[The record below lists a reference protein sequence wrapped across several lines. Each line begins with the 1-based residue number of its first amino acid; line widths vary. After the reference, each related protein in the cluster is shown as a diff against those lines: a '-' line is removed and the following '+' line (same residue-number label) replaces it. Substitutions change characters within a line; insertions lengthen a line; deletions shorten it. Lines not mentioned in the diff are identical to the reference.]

1 MTANRL
7 SPVYPERSVRRAP
20 PQACTFPAFRSKLH
34 RNCGAEMTTWSGSD
48 LQTCRRSHFGTHPPI
63 HYPLS
68 SHALTWNPFCNP
80 FVFTFMRTLLHSGK
94 AQPFY
99 FQSIP
104 HSLPKTTR
112 GGGTPLLSAIP
123 NRTVPLRPI
132 KRLGTLSTIART
144 PVPQFSYLWVAP
156 MRRRLL
162 RIALILLLFP
172 PLLAAVA
179 GWLAAPAFLHP
190 IRRMLTPDL
199 IREADA
205 SFALTGATREDFDV
219 RAQDGALHRGWKV
232 RPKNPNG
239 SWVVLFHGVADNRVG
254 VIGQS
259 EFLLRAG
266 YSVVMMDARSHGAS
280 GGPIATYGWLERND
294 TRAIIDALVG
304 SEVRRYEEEQI
315 RSGKWKVL
323 VEDEAKPVDASYFLL
338 HPLAT
343 PRPGTPAHIFALGES
358 MGAGIVLQSAAA
370 DPRIEAVVAEAS
382 FANLR
387 EASYDY
393 AGLRK
398 YPWLG
403 KTLFAP
409 GTWTLLYR
417 DEKLA
422 GFPVAEVS
430 AVKAVAARPFP
441 LLLICDE
448 KDDALPCRHSQMIYA
463 AARGPKQLWVVP
475 GAFHTAAYG
484 FQPVEFRRRVLT
496 FFAEHSRVAP

>member
-1 MTANRL
+1 
-7 SPVYPERSVRRAP
+7 
-20 PQACTFPAFRSKLH
+20 
-34 RNCGAEMTTWSGSD
+34 
-48 LQTCRRSHFGTHPPI
+48 
-63 HYPLS
+63 
-68 SHALTWNPFCNP
+68 
-80 FVFTFMRTLLHSGK
+80 
-94 AQPFY
+94 
-99 FQSIP
+99 
-104 HSLPKTTR
+104 
-112 GGGTPLLSAIP
+112 
-123 NRTVPLRPI
+123 
-132 KRLGTLSTIART
+132 
-144 PVPQFSYLWVAP
+144 
-156 MRRRLL
+156 MRRRLI

-179 GWLAAPAFLHP
+179 GWLAGPAFLHP
-190 IRRMLTPDL
+190 IRRELTPDL

-205 SFALTGATREDFDV
+205 SFAVTGATRDDFEV
-219 RAQDGALHRGWKV
+219 TAPDGAILRGWKV
-232 RPKNPNG
+232 HPKNPNG
-239 SWVVLFHGVADNRVG
+239 SWVLVFHGVADNRVG

-266 YSVVMMDARSHGAS
+266 YSIVMMDARAHGAS

-294 TRAIIDALVG
+294 TRAIIDALFY
-304 SEVRRYEEEQI
+304 SENHKYII
-315 RSGKWKVL
+315 RQMSINPDL
-323 VEDEAKPVDASYFLL
+323 PLL
-338 HPLAT
+338 
-343 PRPGTPAHIFALGES
+343 PRPAMHIFALGES
-358 MGAGIVLQSAAA
+358 MGAGIVLQSAGA

-387 EASYDY
+387 EATYDY

-430 AVKAVAARPFP
+430 PVKAVAARAFP
-441 LLLICDE
+441 VLLICDE
-448 KDDALPCRHSQMIYA
+448 KDVALPCRHSEMIYA

-484 FQPVEFRRRVLT
+484 FAPEEFRRRVLS
-496 FFAEHSRVAP
+496 FFAAAAANPAAANPTPPQNKIPDANQISLSGSDDHVHK